1 MMATD
6 SQSMKSSDQKLTE
19 SKVSDLGDALH
30 IETTSHSDDE
40 SDSIE
45 QTDTGKVTWLISA
58 TVSLGGFLF
67 GIAAISVLPS
77 FRLA

>member
-1 MMATD
+1 MAAD
-6 SQSMKSSDQKLTE
+6 AHSMKAIDQKLIE
-19 SKVSDLGDALH
+19 SKASVSGDVVH
-30 IETTSHSDDE
+30 IETTYHSGDE

-67 GIAAISVLPS
+67 GIAAL
-77 FRLA
+77 LL